1 MNKQD
6 WKTYFGE
13 LRAKANDILENSR
26 DIHLWDL
33 ATKEPEILA
42 KRENFR
48 PTYGYVWINFDNA
61 ITFYE
66 RKMRNRMRHAVGLF

>member
-1 MNKQD
+1 MNKQA

-33 ATKEPEILA
+33 ATDEPEILA
-42 KRENFR
+42 ERDNFK
-48 PTYGYVWINFDNA
+48 PTYRYIWINFDNA

-66 RKMRNRMRHAVGLF
+66 RKMRNQMRHAVGLF